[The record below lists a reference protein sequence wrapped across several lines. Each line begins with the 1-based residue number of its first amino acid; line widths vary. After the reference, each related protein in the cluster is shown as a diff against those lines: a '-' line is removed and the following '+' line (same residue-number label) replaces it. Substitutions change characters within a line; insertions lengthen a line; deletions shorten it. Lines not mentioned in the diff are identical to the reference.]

1 MGDGGNVTLF
11 YRFDILADR
20 LSIGLDMPF
29 RIPHWIGHK
38 SIVKVAF

>member
-20 LSIGLDMPF
+20 LSIGRYAL
-29 RIPHWIGHK
+29 RIPH
-38 SIVKVAF
+38 